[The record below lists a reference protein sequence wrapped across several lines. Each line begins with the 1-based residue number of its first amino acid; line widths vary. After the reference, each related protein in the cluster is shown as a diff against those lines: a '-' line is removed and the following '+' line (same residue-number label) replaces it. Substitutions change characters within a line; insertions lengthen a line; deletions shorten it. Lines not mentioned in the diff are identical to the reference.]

1 MIREAVANAFK
12 VDPQLEDRRDAL
24 SQEGASVWV
33 LNGSGRQGQASNVAA
48 YLEYNGMT
56 ASAPTQKPDA
66 VPSAT
71 RIVVYN
77 GAETELTQ
85 TIAYLEALFKTKV
98 VLEDDPAARV
108 DILITTARSTAD
120 LVPPA
125 AP

>member
-1 MIREAVANAFK
+1 M
-12 VDPQLEDRRDAL
+12 

-33 LNGSGRQGQASNVAA
+33 VNGSGKVGQASNIAS
-48 YLEYNGMT
+48 YLEYYGIT

-66 VPSAT
+66 IPAAT

-77 GAETELTQ
+77 GAESNLTA
-85 TIAYLEALFKTKV
+85 TIAFLESTFKTKV
-98 VLEDDPAARV
+98 VLDNDPAARV
-108 DILITTARSTAD
+108 DIVITTAKSTAD